1 MEYRTIGK
9 TDIEV
14 SEFGLGCWALGGPNW
29 EKGTIPSGWSDI
41 EEGPVVD
48 AVSYAVDHGVN
59 HFDNADCYGNG
70 RAERLL
76 ARALGSRTSE
86 VVISSKVGWVQG
98 CAEHAYESTNIRHQ
112 CEQSLRNLNRD
123 VIDIYYFHHGN
134 FGPDDRYLP
143 EALETMHRLR
153 DEGKIRSIGLSCY
166 TQKEFKRLIPQIV
179 PDAVQC
185 WAHLM
190 DSHFVA
196 KNSILQ
202 QLCEEYCATI
212 VGFQPFNQ
220 GVLLDKFDPENPPL
234 FGEGDHRINL
244 KKFHQEQLRS
254 SHELLNEVKERYGSS
269 VESLAAVA
277 VKFVLN
283 HASVSG
289 VVAGFRNR
297 EQVQEN
303 LSMLDKINLNGN
315 DMSFLYKL
323 FR

>member
-1 MEYRTIGK
+1 MNYRRIGN
-9 TDIEV
+9 TDIEI

-29 EKGTIPSGWSDI
+29 EKGTIPSGWSEI
-41 EEGPVVD
+41 EEEPVID
-48 AVSYAVDHGVN
+48 AVHYAIDHGVN

-76 ARALGSRTSE
+76 ARALGNRNAD
-86 VVISSKVGWVQG
+86 VVVSSKVGWVQG

-112 CEQSLRNLNRD
+112 CEQSLRNLKRD

-134 FGPDDRYLP
+134 FGPNDQYLP

-153 DEGKIRSIGLSCY
+153 DEGKIRAVGLSCY
-166 TQKEFKRLIPQIV
+166 TQKEFKRLIPKIL

-190 DSHFVA
+190 DYHFVA
-196 KNSILQ
+196 KNSVLQ
-202 QLCEEYCATI
+202 QLCEQYGATI

-220 GVLLDKFDPENPPL
+220 GLLLDKFDPVNPPH
-234 FGEGDHRINL
+234 FGEGDHRSSL
-244 KKFHQEQLRS
+244 KKFRRDSLESIHNVLID
-254 SHELLNEVKERYGSS
+254 VKQRYGESS
-269 VESLAAVA
+269 EDLAAVA
-277 VKFVLN
+277 VNFVLN
-283 HASVSG
+283 HSAVSG

-297 EQVQEN
+297 EQVKSN
-303 LSMLDKINLNGN
+303 LMKQDSLLLNGN
-315 DMSFLYKL
+315 DMSFLYNL